1 MNETQQG
8 LQLKKL
14 LHELNQKINSSDP
27 SLHEFYLRE
36 MDWFLEE
43 PSRVEMFE
51 HRPMPIEEWIE
62 APYAG
67 NVASVL
73 RPRVKQMLTEI
84 FQPPLDEDG
93 KPDPDP
99 MKTKYDEVVIIGG
112 IGIGKS
118 FISGAS
124 VGYMMHR
131 LACLRNPKGFFNLGG
146 ANPIAIMNMSVN
158 GTQAKKVVFGQII
171 DSTNAPWF
179 QNVGFVADKDVR
191 SELRFPKY
199 VQVMPGNSMDTF
211 FIGFDLF
218 VGILDEGAW
227 HNVTEDKDYA
237 EEGYSAMQRRI
248 KSRFPG
254 RGMLFIV
261 TSPRYVDDFVE
272 RKIREAATNPR
283 IYARR
288 VRSWESLPPLA
299 DVSKFFYFDPDRDI
313 IYTDEQ
319 VKKQGKRWAEVVE
332 DRTIVTPKSTGRGAA

>member
-1 MNETQQG
+1 
-8 LQLKKL
+8 
-14 LHELNQKINSSDP
+14 
-27 SLHEFYLRE
+27 
-36 MDWFLEE
+36 MDWFLED
-43 PSRVEMFE
+43 PTRIDTFE
-51 HRPMPIEEWIE
+51 YRPMPIEEWIE
-62 APYAG
+62 KPYAG

-73 RPRVKQMLTEI
+73 RPRVKQILTEI
-84 FQPPLDEDG
+84 FQPPLDKDG
-93 KPDPDP
+93 NIDPDP

-118 FISGAS
+118 FVSGAS
-124 VGYMMHR
+124 VGYLMHR
-131 LACLRNPKGFFNLGG
+131 LACLKNPKGFFNLAG

-179 QNVGFVADKDVR
+179 QHTGFIANPQVK
-191 SELRFPKY
+191 SELQFPKY

-211 FIGFDLF
+211 FIGFDLYAG
-218 VGILDEGAW
+218 VLDEGAW

-272 RKIREAATNPR
+272 RKIREAAYNPR

-288 VRSWESLPPLA
+288 VRSWESMPPSA
-299 DVSKFFYFDPDRDI
+299 DASSFFYFDPDRDI
-313 IYTDEQ
+313 TYSQEQ
-319 VKKQGKRWAEVVE
+319 INAKKGGWNDIIE
-332 DRTIVTPKSTGRGAA
+332 DRTIITPKSSGRGAV